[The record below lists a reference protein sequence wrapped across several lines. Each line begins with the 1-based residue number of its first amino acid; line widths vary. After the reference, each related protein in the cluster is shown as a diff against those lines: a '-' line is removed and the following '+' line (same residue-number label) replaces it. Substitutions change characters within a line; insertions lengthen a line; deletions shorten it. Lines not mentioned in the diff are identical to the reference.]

1 MKAVLCKAYGPP
13 EALVLEETNSP
24 QAGSRQVVIDVKVCG
39 VSFPDTLLI
48 SGKYQFKPPLPFAP
62 GGEVAGIVKAVGA
75 EVTQF
80 RVGDRVVAFTGWGGF
95 AEEVATDVSRV
106 VALPDEIDFATGAA
120 FSMTYATAYYAL
132 RERGQLKAGEKLLVH
147 GASGGVGLA
156 SIEIGKAMGAHV
168 IAAASSAEK
177 LEVCRQHGADEVINY
192 TTEDIKERVK
202 ALTSGNGVDVI
213 FDPVGGTYAEPALR
227 GMAWYG
233 RYLVIGF
240 AAGDIPRIPLNLV
253 LLKSCEIVGVFWGT
267 FATREPE
274 RNRTYMQEMFSLV
287 ATGKLRPLISTT
299 YPLSRAADALSDMLE
314 RKVKG
319 KVVLQIDE
327 I

>member
-13 EALVLEETNSP
+13 DALILEEITPP
-24 QAGSRQVVIDVKVCG
+24 QADRHQVVIDVKVCG

-48 SGKYQFKPPLPFAP
+48 SGKYQFKPPMPFAP

-80 RVGDRVVAFTGWGGF
+80 QVGDRVAAFTGWGGF
-95 AEEVATDVSRV
+95 AEEVVTDVSRV
-106 VALPDEIDFATGAA
+106 QPLPDEIDFATGAA
-120 FSMTYATAYYAL
+120 CSMTYATAYYAL
-132 RERGQLKAGEKLLVH
+132 KDRGQLKAGEKLLVL

-168 IAAASSAEK
+168 IAATSSAEK
-177 LEVCRQHGADEVINY
+177 LEVCQQHGADKVINY
-192 TTEDIKERVK
+192 TTEDLKERVK
-202 ALTSGNGVDVI
+202 ALTGGNGVDVI
-213 FDPVGGTYAEPALR
+213 FDPVGGAYAEPALR
-227 GMAWYG
+227 GMTWRG

-253 LLKSCEIVGVFWGT
+253 LLKGCEVVGVFWGT

-274 RNRTYMQEMFSLV
+274 RNRTYLQELFSLV

-299 YPLSRAADALSDMLE
+299 YPLSRAADALNDMLQ

-319 KVVLQIDE
+319 KVLLQIDE